1 MGAALEQKEIVFLN
15 FSDPFRIFHGTAEA
29 LAIFDAEVEDHQTP
43 FWADSGPQHADA
55 IGLLRSDGIGLL

>member
-1 MGAALEQKEIVFLN
+1 MN

-55 IGLLRSDGIGLL
+55 IGLLRCDGIGLL